1 MASLQIGTV
10 CLKIVGREAG
20 KQCVVLK
27 KLVDE
32 KSKDSFVMV
41 TGPKL
46 LTGVKRR
53 RSNVAHLEP
62 TQYILD
68 IKEDAADEE
77 VIEAYKKSNLITK
90 FNLKLP
96 SAAEMKAEKE
106 PKPEKKEKKEEK
118 TKEEK
123 KPKKEEKKKK

>member
-1 MASLQIGTV
+1 MASLQVGTV

-20 KQCVVLK
+20 KHCVVIK
-27 KLVDE
+27 KLAGS
-32 KSKDSFVMV
+32 KSKDTFVMV

-96 SAAEMKAEKE
+96 SAAE
-106 PKPEKKEKKEEK
+106 
-118 TKEEK
+118 
-123 KPKKEEKKKK
+123 